1 MNLVMANQPELLNF
15 LYTHLSN
22 GTELIDI
29 EAVRSVVSSPR
40 LMDFAVQNISFTN
53 LAMVGDTFLEKRT
66 MIADAPQRTYGLS
79 LGDWERIK
87 PTVQV
92 VSNFNHADTSVAKL
106 QIWPFDPNTLG
117 EHQAY
122 LAVALSYTYLELYA
136 EPRIVGAINDILG
149 EIGFFIDPER
159 Y

>member
-1 MNLVMANQPELLNF
+1 MKLVMANQPELLN
-15 LYTHLSN
+15 LLRTHLAN

-40 LMDFAVQNISFTN
+40 LMDFAVRNVSISQ
-53 LAMVGDTFLEKRT
+53 LALVGDSFLEKRT
-66 MIADAPQRTYGLS
+66 MLADSPQRTYGVS
-79 LGDWERIK
+79 LRDWERIK
-87 PTVQV
+87 PTVQL
-92 VSNFNHADTSVAKL
+92 VSDFHHADTSVTKL
-106 QIWPFDPNTLG
+106 QVWPFDPNTVG

-136 EPRIVGAINDILG
+136 EPRIVGSINDILG
-149 EIGFFIDPER
+149 DIGFFIDPER